1 MSNTGNLPNQRMTHS
16 WATGF
21 KFKRNAS
28 PKYHPYT
35 YLKFDIAAPYQ
46 GHTPT
51 KVK

>member
-1 MSNTGNLPNQRMTHS
+1 MSNSGNLPNQRMTHS

-21 KFKRNAS
+21 YLKKGGS
-28 PKYHPYT
+28 KKYQPYT